1 VQYCNPL
8 GCDVG
13 AFINHLTLYGKTFML
28 DEGDDPL
35 ADKSCQRQ
43 DQFGGAFVKGLR
55 FVYND
60 ARL

>member
-1 VQYCNPL
+1 M
-8 GCDVG
+8 G
-13 AFINHLTLYGKTFML
+13 AFINHPTTTQLLYGKTFML

-35 ADKSCQRQ
+35 ADKSCQGQ
-43 DQFGGAFVKGLR
+43 DQFSGAFVKGLS

>member
-1 VQYCNPL
+1 
-8 GCDVG
+8 VG